1 MNKFGQKIRDCG
13 HPRISSARPG
23 AAMASVRNWAVPAVM
38 AAALMLSGCQTL
50 DPDSAE
56 GESNSLLKAI
66 AVAFVGGAAVWGGS
80 GGGGSDDRPLL
91 PTRTDRLA
99 GAFSDA
105 VFVNGQYR
113 IDTPSLDRAA
123 GSDGFPLGIQIPI
136 GFRLAPEIGT
146 CNNVG
151 RCVVMIPPG
160 QRAQR
165 LILEPPSTPGADD
178 LPPLVSLIRSNNYDI
193 LPTLGFFTAAMSVTQ
208 GGRATFRI
216 VSTTTAP
223 AGGLDVSVMVDGEA
237 AGIDDPDTGRLA
249 AIAAIVGSQA
259 NNHVSC
265 DGNICT
271 VTIPEGEI
279 SATFRLIPQGLANRD
294 PLVVNRWMVSLM
306 PGTNFEIE
314 MDSNEDNPVP
324 VANTPTGVRGGFS
337 PQRTVNAALRRVATE
352 TPLLDR
358 AAGPLGFDIDFMLPE
373 NTRPVAGQPVIC
385 RDNNMCTVTIPPRM
399 LSLEI
404 ILESVLVADVL
415 PTETGF
421 VGDGEFGAPTVTDAI
436 TGEVSI
442 LPPTLAAP
450 APLPRLI
457 SFTIADGFEPADD
470 SQPGGLDCQGTACT
484 VTIPMNQITLPAL
497 RFRPVAI
504 APTDTPVAIDLP
516 DSNDYTLLPEFFV
529 GFSTLVEPTR
539 NPDNGEVT
547 FTFVSDTVAPVG
559 GEGVAV
565 SFRITGDAFTAMLT
579 DDTPLVCQGNV
590 CTVVIPAGSNTV
602 AFVLVPQRP
611 DTTNW
616 RVAIVPDTNDN
627 YGIDDDSQTPVAVT
641 TTPPP
646 AFFVGFDTPAPTRNP
661 DNGEVTFTFVSGTVA
676 PALGLT
682 VSFRITGDA
691 FTAMLTDD
699 TPLVCQGNVCT
710 VVIPAGSDRVAFILV
725 PQGPATTNWSVAIV
739 PDTTNNIYGIDE
751 NSRTPVAVTT
761 TPPPAFFVG
770 FDTSAEPTV
779 DPDNGE
785 VTFTFVSETAAPD
798 GGLEVSFSITGDAFT
813 LPDDTP
819 LDCEGN
825 VCTVRIPAGRDT
837 VAFILVPQGRDT
849 TWTVA
854 IVPDTTNNIY
864 GINDDSLTPVE
875 VTTLPTPFVVGFS
888 TPQPAVDTLS
898 GNVTFTFVSETN
910 APAGGLAV
918 SFRITGPAFTAR
930 LPNGDELDC
939 PGNVC
944 TVRIPE
950 DSNTAAFI
958 LVPQGPDPTTTW
970 SVAIVPD
977 TNNIYGIND
986 DSQAPV
992 AVTTTTPPAVSFS
1005 TPQPAVDTLSGNATF
1020 TVRSI
1025 VRAPAGGLA
1034 VSFRIEGEGFTARL
1048 PNGDELVCPLNVC
1061 TVRIPV
1067 GTHTAT
1073 LILVPLGPEEGGS
1086 SDLNLIRWTVTL
1098 EPNANYAIDD
1108 APVIVGEFTLIAEGE
1123 ADFTLDRNAPV
1134 RFGEVTALFRP
1145 QALPGDL
1152 DILEIP
1158 HASRITAESNADSF
1172 ASGYGYFADDGGFL
1186 PFDTS
1191 IVDLGF
1197 SPSLTGNFVAEMHMG
1212 LTGQTTWRLR
1222 RINLPAPSGG
1232 YRIGIRVGGVAE
1244 ADFTAML
1251 EDRTVVECPNSVCE
1265 LTIPAG
1271 ETRPPNLVLTPTGT
1285 GFDPLSFGPENW
1297 MLEVAPIPRG
1307 NPLSPDPL
1315 SNNRANSDEA
1325 IFYARRGDKLVAR
1338 FHTTGT
1344 FMTTAIVE
1352 AIQPFTSFL
1361 DDEGNTIPFN
1371 PDTALP
1377 PFVPT
1382 PFDPDPFN
1390 FLPGTDVNADCS
1402 NLASNTDPRRAC
1414 NIELNAHEIRQTQ
1427 LQTAYSNFGTTYLTF
1442 VRQVCRNVG
1451 GAGCAALSF
1460 NINSLPFLI
1469 VDGRGVGFRA
1479 TALNPRPENARSV
1492 GEVVDINRPVAIAL
1506 PITSTLV
1513 AADDDVQ
1520 ELVYS
1525 YFQDLDGDGM
1535 IDLLPP
1541 DGSGFQF
1548 EVFETITVGSLDFAL
1563 YESGEIPNALPPST
1577 DFSISEIDPS
1587 RELLGR
1593 SNVRT
1598 FLYEN
1603 EFSAIGAWLIPP
1615 TAEEVNADANAPYYA
1630 AAAHWFG
1637 FQTPV
1642 DRIPTAGQAVYG
1654 GIATGDFRQVTFDNA
1669 GVFAGKRSFYVHG
1682 NAQFEADFA
1691 NDEMDGQFELFAF
1704 RPQDVYGDPTLAF
1717 AEPLDLLVVNWEGHI
1732 LPDGRGF
1739 ANNSFPAFEP
1749 LFDRDGNPVLNA
1761 AGEQLAR
1768 QILAPA
1774 ATLLQPLRVE
1784 AVPDDLIDPENS
1796 PAFGREPVFDN
1807 LVQVGDDSGIP
1818 GAPPG
1823 PSPIGDGALFSVFG
1837 KFFGPGNAGT
1847 NPLLPFPEEVAGE
1860 LRVFNSLNVFEPE
1873 HTDTGG
1879 NLIPEI
1885 DETVTSVLE
1894 VHFTATGDDV
1904 PDGRFDL
1911 PDIPLPNPDSQ

>member
-627 YGIDDDSQTPVAVT
+627 YGINDDSQAPVAV
-641 TTPPP
+641 
-646 AFFVGFDTPAPTRNP
+646 
-661 DNGEVTFTFVSGTVA
+661 
-676 PALGLT
+676 
-682 VSFRITGDA
+682 I
-691 FTAMLTDD
+691 
-699 TPLVCQGNVCT
+699 
-710 VVIPAGSDRVAFILV
+710 
-725 PQGPATTNWSVAIV
+725 
-739 PDTTNNIYGIDE
+739 
-751 NSRTPVAVTT
+751 T

-779 DPDNGE
+779 DPDNG
-785 VTFTFVSETAAPD
+785 
-798 GGLEVSFSITGDAFT
+798 
-813 LPDDTP
+813 
-819 LDCEGN
+819 
-825 VCTVRIPAGRDT
+825 
-837 VAFILVPQGRDT
+837 
-849 TWTVA
+849 
-854 IVPDTTNNIY
+854 
-864 GINDDSLTPVE
+864 
-875 VTTLPTPFVVGFS
+875 
-888 TPQPAVDTLS
+888 
-898 GNVTFTFVSETN
+898 NVTFTFVSD
-910 APAGGLAV
+910 AAGVAV
-918 SFRITGPAFTAR
+918 SFRITGDAFIAM
-930 LPNGDELDC
+930 LPDGTVLDC
-939 PGNVC
+939 PQNVC
-944 TVRIPE
+944 TVMIPE
-950 DSNTAAFI
+950 DSTTNTATFI
-958 LVPQGPDPTTTW
+958 LVPQGPDTTW

-977 TNNIYGIND
+977 TTNNYGIND
-986 DSQAPV
+986 DSLAPV
-992 AVTTTTPPAVSFS
+992 AVTTLPSPDFVVGFS
-1005 TPQPAVDTLSGNATF
+1005 TPEPTVDPDNGNVTF
-1020 TVRSI
+1020 TVRSDEN
-1025 VRAPAGGLA
+1025 APAGGLA
-1034 VSFRIEGEGFTARL
+1034 VSISIEGDAFTAMTSDGTVLVCPQNVCTIRILEGRDTAALILVPQGTATTNWSVAIVEDTTNNYGINDNSRTPVAVTTILPAVGFSTPQPTVEQNTGNVTFTVESNVDAPTGGFDVSLRIDGEGFTAML
-1048 PNGDELVCPLNVC
+1048 PDGSVLVCPQNVC

-1067 GTHTAT
+1067 GTRTAAF
-1073 LILVPLGPEEGGS
+1073 ILVPLGPAEGGS
-1086 SDLNLIRWTVTL
+1086 SDLDLTRWTVTIVDD
-1098 EPNANYAIDD
+1098 PNNNYAIVDD
-1108 APVIVGEFTLIAEGE
+1108 SQAPVIVGEFTLIAEGE

-1197 SPSLTGNFVAEMHMG
+1197 GPSLTGNFVAEMHMG
-1212 LTGQTTWRLR
+1212 LTGETTWRLR
-1222 RINLPAPSGG
+1222 RITLPAPSGG
-1232 YRIGIRVGGVAE
+1232 YQIGIRVGGVAE
-1244 ADFTAML
+1244 ADFDATL
-1251 EDRTVVECPNSVCE
+1251 LDGTPVDCPNSVCE

-1371 PDTALP
+1371 PDTDLP
-1377 PFVPT
+1377 P
-1382 PFDPDPFN
+1382 PFDREDFDPEPFN

-1402 NLASNTDPRRAC
+1402 NLVSGTPPRRAC

-1513 AADDDVQ
+1513 GADNDVQ

-1525 YFQDLDGDGM
+1525 YFVDATNNINGDPGADNM
-1535 IDLLPP
+1535 IDLTPA

-1563 YESGEIPNALPPST
+1563 YQSGDIPDVPDALPPT
-1577 DFSISEIDPS
+1577 EDFSISQIDSS

-1615 TAEEVNADANAPYYA
+1615 TAEEINADEDAPYYA

-1637 FQTPV
+1637 FETPV
-1642 DRIPTAGQAVYG
+1642 DRIPTAGRAVYG

-1749 LFDRDGNPVLNA
+1749 LFDSDGNPVLND
-1761 AGEQLAR
+1761 AGDDQLAR
-1768 QILAPA
+1768 EILAPA
-1774 ATLLQPLRVE
+1774 ATLLQPLRAE
-1784 AVPDDLIDPENS
+1784 AVPDDLTDPENS

-1837 KFFGPGNAGT
+1837 KFFGPGKC
-1847 NPLLPFPEEVAGE
+1847 
-1860 LRVFNSLNVFEPE
+1860 
-1873 HTDTGG
+1873 
-1879 NLIPEI
+1879 
-1885 DETVTSVLE
+1885 
-1894 VHFTATGDDV
+1894 GD
-1904 PDGRFDL
+1904 
-1911 PDIPLPNPDSQ
+1911 